1 VLDCVAWREVFFTYG
16 EADFFKG
23 FAAGGLPGG
32 FLEGV
37 GFAAWEGC
45 LAGIWEGDRLEDI
58 LRWSLVVRGVWWS
71 YSSLVWRCG
80 S

>member
-1 VLDCVAWREVFFTYG
+1 MLDCVAWREVFFTYG

-45 LAGIWEGDRLEDI
+45 LAGICDVLEDM
-58 LRWSLVVRGVWWS
+58 
-71 YSSLVWRCG
+71 
-80 S
+80 